1 MKAALATFAAFIISN
16 LSASTSFAMN
26 PSANGYG
33 LLYYIIEYVK
43 YLLGLICG

>member
-1 MKAALATFAAFIISN
+1 MKAAIATLAAFIISN
-16 LSASTSFAMN
+16 LSATATFAMT

-43 YLLGLICG
+43 YFLYLIWC